1 MSFST
6 YPYVWISIIHMLFS
20 APFFPVSVDKP
31 FKLSTL
37 IYITKLTAL
46 VFLLYFDYVVKMCIT
61 DSKRV
66 KSTITA
72 KEIPSFHIVIHNSWR
87 HKQVFHR
94 TFPKKIVSVFGNPHI
109 PQFYPHQHNNSLKF
123 YLFTKQ
129 ILCYTDFLP
138 PEKRLKATRK
148 RYLIQEYFL

>member
-1 MSFST
+1 
-6 YPYVWISIIHMLFS
+6 MLFS

-46 VFLLYFDYVVKMCIT
+46 VFLLYIDYVVKMCIT

-72 KEIPSFHIVIHNSWR
+72 KEIPSFHIVIHKKWAKIRKKAELSTMFFSEVVDNS
-87 HKQVFHR
+87 
-94 TFPKKIVSVFGNPHI
+94 
-109 PQFYPHQHNNSLKF
+109 
-123 YLFTKQ
+123 
-129 ILCYTDFLP
+129 
-138 PEKRLKATRK
+138 
-148 RYLIQEYFL
+148 

>member
-46 VFLLYFDYVVKMCIT
+46 VFLLYIDYVVKMCIT

>member
-1 MSFST
+1 
-6 YPYVWISIIHMLFS
+6 MLFS

-46 VFLLYFDYVVKMCIT
+46 VFLLYIDYVVKMCIT

-72 KEIPSFHIVIHNSWR
+72 KEIPSFHIVIHNSDC
-87 HKQVFHR
+87 HKHVFHM
-94 TFPKKIVSVFGNPHI
+94 SVFENCVSFSDNPHI
-109 PQFYPHQHNNSLKF
+109 PQFFHITTIPLKYIAPG
-123 YLFTKQ
+123 YLF
-129 ILCYTDFLP
+129 LFLLLVV
-138 PEKRLKATRK
+138 LKNFSMDKSGRRHPFK
-148 RYLIQEYFL
+148 PVIY

>member
-46 VFLLYFDYVVKMCIT
+46 VFLLYIDYVVKMCIT

-66 KSTITA
+66 KSTIAA
-72 KEIPSFHIVIHNSWR
+72 KEIPSFHIVIHNCDC
-87 HKQVFHR
+87 HKLVFHM
-94 TFPKKIVSVFGNPHI
+94 SVFENCVSFSDNPHI
-109 PQFYPHQHNNSLKF
+109 PQFFPHNHHPIKIYSPGISFFIPVIGSFKKF
-123 YLFTKQ
+123 FYG
-129 ILCYTDFLP
+129 
-138 PEKRLKATRK
+138 
-148 RYLIQEYFL
+148 

>member
-20 APFFPVSVDKP
+20 ALFFPVSVDKP

-46 VFLLYFDYVVKMCIT
+46 VFLLYIDYVVKMCIT

-72 KEIPSFHIVIHNSWR
+72 KEIPSFHIVIHNSDC
-87 HKQVFHR
+87 HKHVFHM
-94 TFPKKIVSVFGNPHI
+94 SVFENCVSFSDNPHI
-109 PQFYPHQHNNSLKF
+109 PQFFPHNHHPIKIYSPGISFFIPVTGSFKKF
-123 YLFTKQ
+123 FYG
-129 ILCYTDFLP
+129 
-138 PEKRLKATRK
+138 
-148 RYLIQEYFL
+148 

>member
-1 MSFST
+1 M
-6 YPYVWISIIHMLFS
+6 WISIIHMLFS

-46 VFLLYFDYVVKMCIT
+46 VFLLYIDYVVKMCIT

-148 RYLIQEYFL
+148 RYLIQEFL